1 MRKLDKFIIWPAYF
15 DSGKTRKEGRRVTK
29 NLAISSP
36 KINEVEEA
44 ANNLDLENEII
55 PEKGYPKTPWQKT
68 GILLV
73 EKDGSKEEI
82 IERIAKQLL
91 NARIEMQKQRE
102 KK

>member
-1 MRKLDKFIIWPAYF
+1 M
-15 DSGKTRKEGRRVTK
+15 
-29 NLAISSP
+29 
-36 KINEVEEA
+36 
-44 ANNLDLENEII
+44 
-55 PEKGYPKTPWQKT
+55 
-68 GILLV
+68 LLV

>member
-1 MRKLDKFIIWPAYF
+1 M
-15 DSGKTRKEGRRVTK
+15 TK
-29 NLAISSP
+29 NLAVSSP

-44 ANNLDLENEII
+44 ANKLDLENEII

-68 GILLV
+68 GMLLV

>member
-15 DSGKTRKEGRRVTK
+15 DSGKTRKEGRRVIK
-29 NLAISSP
+29 NLAVSSP

-68 GILLV
+68 GMLLV